1 MDQNEV
7 SGLDEYIVKKNI
19 KQLTFGLAMYI
30 FSKRLYGEKERY
42 LDLNFLG
49 CILPVVQTYKASYF
63 SAGQTEVDMDLM
75 LTVRT
80 FIGSPDSDEKYDDYF
95 TYRLKFKID
104 KGIKGF
110 KIVGLDKGNLM
121 REFSRKS
128 SLKPNLAPY
137 LYDEYKEE
145 VAEDFLKEFCPE
157 ALTTPIPLQVEN
169 IAAEMGLSV
178 IETALPDSIKGMIT
192 FRKGAIPYID
202 DSSETCD
209 QGTIIVN
216 QNIDRQFNYGT
227 VNNTIVHECI
237 HWWFHRKYMELRML
251 FNGEDATLVCPSDS
265 EFNESIGEDL
275 YFIESQA
282 RTLAPLILMPRE
294 ASIAKFEELLFN
306 QRMNGGNERT
316 IYEYS
321 LEKFAEYF
329 GVSYSSAKSRLEKL
343 GYNETLKKGLNIKV
357 KERNSTRFISYWEFC
372 EIPGDSKIA
381 EMLER
386 RQLVYADGFIVP
398 NFEELVKYGRNNKPE
413 LTEYATKHILEFAV
427 PFDVK
432 WKEPAFAD
440 GECNY
445 LMHSLY
451 CSGSSTREVT
461 ISKDAIKLVLK
472 SYKNADQS
480 KSNVKEFFRT
490 FRMDDTDDVTT
501 LTFSEYLI
509 TLMERHKVSIREL
522 ASRADVSKS
531 VIDKYRRYEEAAY
544 TTQITLKLCIGMNA
558 YPYETINLLRLMGT
572 NVEPPK
578 TNRMKN
584 YHKLITEYY
593 DRDIA
598 FWNDYLVKNG
608 DVAL

>member
-30 FSKRLYGEKERY
+30 FSKRLYGNKERY
-42 LDLNFLG
+42 ISLDFLG
-49 CILPVVQTYKASYF
+49 SILPVIQTYKASYF
-63 SAGQTEVDMDLM
+63 NAGQTEVDMDLM

-80 FIGSPDSDEKYDDYF
+80 FFGSFESNEKYDDYF

-104 KGIKGF
+104 KGIKGL

-121 REFSRKS
+121 REFDKKS

-137 LYDEYKEE
+137 LYDEFKEE
-145 VAEDFLKEFCPE
+145 VAEGFLKEYCPE
-157 ALTTPIPLQVEN
+157 ALTTPIPLQVKN
-169 IAAEMGLSV
+169 IATQMGLS
-178 IETALPDSIKGMIT
+178 ILETKLPNNIKGMIT
-192 FRKGAIPYID
+192 FRKGMIPYFN
-202 DSSETCD
+202 DSSKTCD

-216 QNIDRQFNYGT
+216 ANIDHQFNYGT
-227 VNNTIVHECI
+227 VNNTVIHECV

-265 EFNESIGEDL
+265 EFNESLGDEL
-275 YFIESQA
+275 FFIESQA
-282 RTLAPLILMPRE
+282 RTLTPLILMPRE

-306 QRMNGGNERT
+306 QHTYGGNERS
-316 IYEYS
+316 IYENA
-321 LEKFAEYF
+321 LEKFADYF
-329 GVSYSSAKSRLEKL
+329 GVSYSTAKSRLEKL
-343 GYNETLKKGLNIKV
+343 GYNETLKKGINIKV

-372 EIPGDSKIA
+372 EIPKDSQIA
-381 EMLER
+381 KMLER
-386 RQLVYADGFIVP
+386 KQVVYADGFIVP
-398 NFEELVKYGRNNKPE
+398 NFEELVNYGKNNRPV
-413 LTEYATKHILEFAV
+413 LTEYALKHILEFAV

-432 WKEPAFAD
+432 WKEKVSAD
-440 GECNY
+440 GKY

-451 CSGSSTREVT
+451 NSGSSTREVT
-461 ISKDAIKLVLK
+461 ISKDAIKCVLR
-472 SYKNADQS
+472 SYKNADQT

-490 FRMDDTDDVTT
+490 FRMNDTDETTT

-522 ASRADVSKS
+522 AAKADVSKS
-531 VIDKYRRYEEAAY
+531 VIDKYRRYDEAAY

-558 YPYETINLLRLMGT
+558 YPYETINLLGLMGIA
-572 NVEPPK
+572 VEPPK

-584 YHKLITEYY
+584 YHKLITEFY
-593 DRDIA
+593 DKDIT
-598 FWNDYLVKNG
+598 FWNKYLVEHG